1 MTQLPTSK
9 ARDHLAEILNKVA
22 FGAERIILSRR
33 GKALAAVIPIADLKL
48 LEKLE
53 DRIDLEDAR
62 KALKEVEK
70 EGSVSWDQIKS
81 ELGL

>member
-1 MTQLPTSK
+1 MTHLPTSK

-33 GKALAAVIPIADLKL
+33 GKDLAAVIPIADLKL

-62 KALKEVEK
+62 KALEEVEK
-70 EGSVSWDQIKS
+70 DGSISWDQIKS

>member
-1 MTQLPTSK
+1 MTHLPTSK

-33 GKALAAVIPIADLKL
+33 GKDLAAVIPIADLKL

-62 KALKEVEK
+62 KALEEVEK
-70 EGSVSWDQIKS
+70 EGSISWDQIKS

>member
-1 MTQLPTSK
+1 MTHLPTSK

-33 GKALAAVIPIADLKL
+33 GKDLAAVIPIADLKL
-48 LEKLE
+48 REKLE

-62 KALKEVEK
+62 KALEEVEK
-70 EGSVSWDQIKS
+70 EGSISWDQIKS